1 MWTYTGG
8 TVHQRVHTGDSQKK
22 SRQIKTYFNQLE
34 ILTKCNNMNNVNS
47 TAVHKYTSFNFN
59 FKLSSYLKESS
70 YTEWWWWSDKSA
82 DEL

>member
-8 TVHQRVHTGDSQKK
+8 TVHQRVHTRDSQKK

-34 ILTKCNNMNNVNS
+34 ILTMCNNMNNVNS

-59 FKLSSYLKESS
+59 FKLSSYLKEPS
-70 YTEWWWWSDKSA
+70 YTEWWWSDKSA